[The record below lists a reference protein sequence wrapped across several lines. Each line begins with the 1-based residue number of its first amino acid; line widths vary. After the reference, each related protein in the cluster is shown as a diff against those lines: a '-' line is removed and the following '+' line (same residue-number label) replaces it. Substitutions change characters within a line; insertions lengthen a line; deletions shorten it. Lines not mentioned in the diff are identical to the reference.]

1 LKQQLEFI
9 NQNQL
14 DPYQGEDNQ
23 MEEYNN
29 NMYIYQNDNEFR
41 NSGKTEDE
49 YQQMEMMYKEGEIDI
64 YQKDSL
70 NIMNNN
76 LSSILKDNKEN
87 EFKNEIQLNE
97 LKEKIID
104 LEREVNK
111 ANDLNY
117 NNSLNINNNNQV
129 RLCSNVSEPIY

>member
-76 LSSILKDNKEN
+76 LSSILSKEN
-87 EFKNEIQLNE
+87 EIKNDIQLNE
-97 LKEKIID
+97 LKEKITD
-104 LEREVNK
+104 FEREVN
-111 ANDLNY
+111 NTNNLNN
-117 NNSLNINNNNQV
+117 NNSLNINNNNNQV